1 MEPSLDPTFDPTSK
15 PSRDPTLEPTLTG
28 TPTQGK
34 YFFVEKWALVPL
46 SLSQNVFG
54 VALHTDTAAYLKYIP
69 KLFIRKWRDILQN
82 SMCFEFGRRLV
93 KTPRTCTDNTDSQY
107 VW

>member
-1 MEPSLDPTFDPTSK
+1 LEPSLDPTFDPTSK
-15 PSRDPTLEPTLTG
+15 PSRDPTLEPTLTV

-54 VALHTDTAAYLKYIP
+54 VALHTDTAAYLNNIP
-69 KLFIRKWRDILQN
+69 KLYIRKWRHILQN
-82 SMCFEFGRRLV
+82 SMYFEFVRRFV
-93 KTPRTCTDNTDSQY
+93 QDPKHMY
-107 VW
+107 